1 MPYLTELHCH
11 TGEVSQCASIKNDEL
26 IDVYVG
32 AGYTSLTITNHLSR
46 FTFGEKN
53 RDKYKGSDN
62 WEEKIEFF
70 LGGVTHAAE
79 AAKGRLN
86 ILWGVELRSNTDNND
101 YLIHHVTKEFL
112 LSHPTLLDE
121 KVRIVAEW
129 VRETGGLF
137 CQAHPFR
144 DNMKVKNHL
153 LFDATEVYNG
163 SNNHD
168 SHNDLALVWAKRFDL
183 TMLSGSDYH
192 RLGPPPTGGILTDE
206 PIRTNDELYDV
217 LVHRRF
223 TPLHPGEMPV
233 YYDAKIDEDIKK

>member
-79 AAKGRLN
+79 AAKGRQHSRMPRQ
-86 ILWGVELRSNTDNND
+86 IKSDNN
-101 YLIHHVTKEFL
+101 LFILFLSFILKL
-112 LSHPTLLDE
+112 LS
-121 KVRIVAEW
+121 
-129 VRETGGLF
+129 
-137 CQAHPFR
+137 
-144 DNMKVKNHL
+144 
-153 LFDATEVYNG
+153 
-163 SNNHD
+163 
-168 SHNDLALVWAKRFDL
+168 
-183 TMLSGSDYH
+183 LS
-192 RLGPPPTGGILTDE
+192 
-206 PIRTNDELYDV
+206 
-217 LVHRRF
+217 
-223 TPLHPGEMPV
+223 
-233 YYDAKIDEDIKK
+233 